1 MKKLIT
7 YLLLTFLLPASLPLA
22 SWTKLHAL
30 PLVRDNFYAQPER
43 NDGNMNPSVPKPESH
58 GERIKSLD
66 PQPESHDEN
75 IAPSVPKPE
84 RNDENIAPSGLQQEP
99 HSPPDIQDDPLAKFD
114 HYNYQDGLSHEKVLD
129 ATQDQYGFMWF
140 ATAYG
145 LNRFDGHHFLV
156 YLHQKGDS
164 GSISDNYITCLE
176 EDAFGNLW
184 IGTKNGLNRLNRKTE
199 VFEKWL
205 YDPDNPGSDGNQ
217 YVRELYADDNGILW
231 IETVDGTLSR
241 YDIKRKTFDHYH
253 HQRIFQEYYDYH
265 DIYEDHEGNLWIG
278 GRDMGP
284 YRFNRENG
292 EFVFYQADNIDF
304 TKKRDNDVASF
315 FQDVHGNFWVS
326 ATDGVY
332 WFFPPANRFKKMLNT
347 STYSITEDHD
357 GHVWLGTSNGAMKYH
372 PEDEHFTRY
381 RHDQNN
387 PGSLGDN
394 HIYKVFTD
402 RNNNIWFCTNNG
414 ISKLS
419 ANKYKFA
426 HYRHIIGDDK
436 SLSENNVSALMQ
448 DRQGR
453 IWVGTMGGGLNLFN
467 KEMKSFLHYTHDEN
481 HPASITSNRV
491 SALYQDEKGTL
502 WVGLWAGLGFNKFEP
517 DKDRFTR
524 YAIRWN
530 SRKRDWYSD
539 FLEDKNGNFWLG
551 IWGDW
556 GLRKFNRETET
567 IKTDQYAHGP
577 KPVNEHIS
585 AIAVQ
590 DDSLVWIASSHNYL
604 VYYHIKKQSYHRI
617 NVGFAAK
624 DLNDEINRI
633 DFRKVKQS
641 IRLPFDKKRLTTI
654 YHDASHDL
662 VWVGTNNGIFA
673 ISPESGRVHAFSE
686 INRVLS
692 DRNISEV
699 MTMPGGKKVLLGTG
713 KGLAVIDPG
722 IGKKPS
728 GMSTSATVPNAEI
741 DPRFVEKPSDMS
753 TSVIIASAV
762 IDRRFGE
769 KGNFINGNS
778 AKNGVSRVIN
788 SYVANTGVSRANS
801 GYSPDIGDSKV
812 KDIVSPEKG
821 NDSYSSNIGDNKGK
835 DNVSPEKG
843 NDKKIG
849 HFPPNT
855 GDNQEKNGYG
865 SMIHYIP
872 ELKNQK
878 IVALTA
884 GRHGKIW
891 VATRHNV
898 FWRDNQQ
905 QFSRIKDT
913 LPEKVSINDM
923 AVKYGKV
930 WLATNRGL
938 YTCNPDIMQ
947 YKKIKIPG
955 NNQQNGLRHDV
966 MNQLFFDRDTIL
978 WMATDRGIVSHDPTR
993 NTFRTFFHHRNQP
1006 NSLPHSYVTAMA
1018 PDMNGKF
1025 WIGTSKGLGAF
1036 HKETNKFYNLNTP
1049 DDHWLSSHLISDIHE
1064 DAYGNIWIGTT
1075 DGGLNKMLPGYDSV
1089 VHYLGNGLDSSGFKG
1104 IYVNA
1109 IYEDKQNII
1118 WVGTNRGLNRY
1129 IREKDAF
1136 VNYGRKD
1143 GFPSNMVNA
1152 IQQDA
1157 NHNLWLAG
1165 DKGLVRFNPASGAM
1179 MVFDEKDGLQSD
1191 RFSAASLTLN
1201 TGEMIFGGENGF
1213 ILFHPDSLP
1222 VNNHPPEIRLTGF
1235 KKFGKT
1241 VRSDFTQMDTVMLDY
1256 DENFFS
1262 FRFAAMDYAAP
1273 KKNKYAYMLEGVDKE
1288 WISTQEPEVDY
1299 TNIDPGKYRL
1309 KVKGTNND
1317 DIWSQDSR
1325 SLTIIISPP
1334 FWRTAWFILLVV
1346 VTVLSFIFYLF
1357 RNHYH
1362 RIRYEQKAHKLEK
1375 QLLRSQMN
1383 PHFIFNSL
1391 TAIQGYFFDN
1401 QNAAITYLARFS
1413 KLVRQILENSRVE
1426 YVSMENEIKTVENYL
1441 SLQQLRFSSKFDY
1454 IIEVDPAINREMMH
1468 IPPMLAQPFV
1478 ENAIEHGILRKAGK
1492 GHLWIKYR
1500 MNNGMIDITVEDDG
1514 IGINW
1519 GREQGAGNREKE
1531 ARSSELGKWNKKQGE
1546 RNWKKGKRIKEQ
1558 GERNME
1564 HEKGRKEQGTSK
1576 LERGERNKEKGTG
1589 IIEQGKGKKEQ
1600 GERNRKKGKRREK
1613 QGEKNWKKGK
1623 KSGEKGQ
1630 FSLGTLITRERL
1642 SMLHQSKRNI
1652 YFSILDKSEIDP
1664 ATSGTIVEF
1673 SAPVKK
1679 YD

>member
-7 YLLLTFLLPASLPLA
+7 YLLLSSLLLASLSLA
-22 SWTKLHAL
+22 SWTELHAFPMDL
-30 PLVRDNFYAQPER
+30 DNFHA
-43 NDGNMNPSVPKPESH
+43 
-58 GERIKSLD
+58 
-66 PQPESHDEN
+66 QPESHDDNFMESG
-75 IAPSVPKPE
+75 IQPE
-84 RNDENIAPSGLQQEP
+84 PY
-99 HSPPDIQDDPLAKFD
+99 SPPEIQDDPLVKFD

-129 ATQDQYGFMWF
+129 ATQDQYGYMWF

-156 YLHQKGDS
+156 YLHQKSDS

-184 IGTKNGLNRLNRKTE
+184 VGTKNGLNRLNRKTE

-292 EFVFYQADNIDF
+292 ELVFYQADNNDF

-347 STYSITEDHD
+347 STYSITEDHE

-372 PEDEHFTRY
+372 PEEGHFTRY

-387 PGSLGDN
+387 PSSLVDN

-436 SLSENNVSALMQ
+436 SVSDNHVSALMQ

-453 IWVGTMGGGLNLFN
+453 IWIGTTGGGLNLFN
-467 KEMKSFLHYTHDEN
+467 KEMKSFLDYTHDEN
-481 HPASITSNRV
+481 HPASITSNQV

-524 YAIRWN
+524 YAIRWD

-567 IKTDQYAHGP
+567 IETDQYAHGP

-604 VYYHIKKQSYHRI
+604 VYYHMKKQSYHRI
-617 NVGFAAK
+617 NVGFAAT
-624 DLNDEINRI
+624 DQHDEINRI

-641 IRLPFDKKRLTTI
+641 IKLPFNKERLTTI

-662 VWVGTNNGIFA
+662 IWVGTNNGIFA
-673 ISPESGRVHAFSE
+673 ISPESGRIHAFSE
-686 INRVLS
+686 INRHLS
-692 DRNISEV
+692 DRDISEV
-699 MTMPGGKKVLLGTG
+699 MTMPGGKMVLLGTG
-713 KGLAVIDPG
+713 KGLAVIDPRFG
-722 IGKKPS
+722 EKPS
-728 GMSTSATVPNAEI
+728 GMPTSVNAPNAVT
-741 DPRFVEKPSDMS
+741 DPG
-753 TSVIIASAV
+753 
-762 IDRRFGE
+762 FGK
-769 KGNFINGNS
+769 KGNFINGYS
-778 AKNGVSRVIN
+778 AKNVDSRVN
-788 SYVANTGVSRANS
+788 DRYSLNTG
-801 GYSPDIGDSKV
+801 DIKG
-812 KDIVSPEKG
+812 KDNASPEKG
-821 NDSYSSNIGDNKGK
+821 NERYSVNTEMSSKHSSNAVKSENNSYVAHTGVSRGNDRYSLNTEVSLINIGYTPDMWDSNVKDVASPEKENDRCSKNIGDINGK
-835 DNVSPEKG
+835 DNALPEKE
-843 NDKKIG
+843 NDRENG

-855 GDNQEKNGYG
+855 GDNQEKDGSG
-865 SMIHYIP
+865 SMIHYIH

-884 GRHGKIW
+884 GRHEKIW
-891 VATRHNV
+891 VATRHNIY
-898 FWRDNQQ
+898 WSGNQQ

-913 LPEKVSINDM
+913 LPVEVNITDM
-923 AVKYGKV
+923 AVEYGKI
-930 WLATNRGL
+930 WLSTNKGL
-938 YTCNPDIMQ
+938 YTCDPDIME
-947 YKKIKIPG
+947 YEKLNIPG

-993 NTFRTFFHHRNQP
+993 NTFKTFFHHRNQP
-1006 NSLPHSYVTAMA
+1006 NSLPYSYVTAMA
-1018 PDMNGKF
+1018 TDMNGKF

-1036 HKETNKFYNLNTP
+1036 HKETNRFYNLNTP
-1049 DDHWLSSHLISDIHE
+1049 DDHWLSSHLTSDIHE
-1064 DAYGNIWIGTT
+1064 DAFGNIWIGTT

-1104 IYVNA
+1104 IYVNT
-1109 IYEDKQNII
+1109 IYEDKQNTI

-1129 IREKDAF
+1129 FREKDAF

-1143 GFPSNMVNA
+1143 GFPSDMVNA
-1152 IQQDA
+1152 IQKDA
-1157 NHNLWLAG
+1157 SNNLWLAG
-1165 DKGLVRFNPASGAM
+1165 DKGLVKFNPASGAM

-1213 ILFHPDSLP
+1213 NLFHPDSLP
-1222 VNNHPPEIRLTGF
+1222 VNNRPPEIRLTGF

-1262 FRFAAMDYAAP
+1262 FRFAAMDYTAP

-1309 KVKGTNND
+1309 LVRGTNND
-1317 DIWSQDSR
+1317 GIWSQGSR
-1325 SLTIIISPP
+1325 MLTIIISPP
-1334 FWRTAWFILLVV
+1334 FWRTAWFVLLVV
-1346 VTVLSFIFYLF
+1346 VIVLSFIIYLI

-1426 YVSMENEIKTVENYL
+1426 YVSMENEIKTIENYL

-1454 IIEVDPAINREMMH
+1454 SIEVDPGINREMMH

-1478 ENAIEHGILRKAGK
+1478 ENAIEHGIMHKMGK
-1492 GHLWIKYR
+1492 GHIWIKYR

-1514 IGINW
+1514 IGVKGRREQGAGRRAQGAE
-1519 GREQGAGNREKE
+1519 GREQGAERRAQRAGSREHGAE
-1531 ARSSELGKWNKKQGE
+1531 RREQSAGSRAERAGGRVLRVLGRGQRVERKVQGAKS
-1546 RNWKKGKRIKEQ
+1546 RAQRAGSKEQ
-1558 GERNME
+1558 GE
-1564 HEKGRKEQGTSK
+1564 G
-1576 LERGERNKEKGTG
+1576 
-1589 IIEQGKGKKEQ
+1589 
-1600 GERNRKKGKRREK
+1600 NR
-1613 QGEKNWKKGK
+1613 
-1623 KSGEKGQ
+1623 EKGQ

-1652 YFSILDKSEIDP
+1652 YFSIRDKSEIDP
-1664 ATSGTIVEF
+1664 ATSGTIVKF